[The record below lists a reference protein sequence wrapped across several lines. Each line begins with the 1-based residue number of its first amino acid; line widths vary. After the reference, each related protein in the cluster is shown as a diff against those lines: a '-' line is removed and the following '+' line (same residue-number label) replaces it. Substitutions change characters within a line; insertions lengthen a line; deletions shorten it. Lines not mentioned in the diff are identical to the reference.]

1 VANRL
6 EDALENVKDEHTFR
20 IFLNALAEDR
30 RESATDPGSRWQWD
44 KIEDFLE
51 AAGNWSQDSERGLA
65 QYQVPSNVWK
75 RCADIIFSGKIYE

>member
-65 QYQVPSNVWK
+65 QYQEKMRGHHLQRKDLRINL
-75 RCADIIFSGKIYE
+75 